1 MSVCFVCINIYVCLC
16 SCNMILSFI
25 VPFWG
30 FLGGSVIKNL
40 LADSRVASLIPGSE
54 QSPEIGNGI
63 PLQYSCLV
71 NPLDRGA
78 LQATVHGIAR
88 SQIQL
93 RDDAHDTFLVLKKK
107 KKKMS
112 LHLTQQSC
120 IFYKRP

>member
-1 MSVCFVCINIYVCLC
+1 M
-16 SCNMILSFI
+16 
-25 VPFWG
+25 
-30 FLGGSVIKNL
+30 IKNL

-54 QSPEIGNGI
+54 QSPEIGNGN

-93 RDDAHDTFLVLKKK
+93 RDDAHVTFLVLKKK
-107 KKKMS
+107 KKKS
-112 LHLTQQSC
+112 HCT
-120 IFYKRP
+120 